1 MKTKELT
8 WKPQREL
15 SDIEKFIGRS
25 HTQAENDCMDD
36 LGPCVGCTCG
46 WGLYL
51 KNKYP

>member
-36 LGPCVGCTCG
+36 LGPCEGCTCG